1 MTDNSIFG
9 DVVEV
14 PVIYEDRLLPYGDLM
29 ESLGYKDLKPSD
41 AELELI
47 EQAFRKVRECCR
59 PRFAYRIVRGGI
71 SGVKGLNLEG
81 REFEPGGIIVGG
93 LKGSEAFALLV
104 GTIGEEMTAWMHSDE
119 VVSDLMLTFIADS
132 MGSIIAD
139 NIVLRGRDY
148 LESLLSE
155 KGLNVTNSY
164 SPGYCGWNV
173 GEQHGFFSLLPHAVC
188 GITLRES
195 GLMMPMKSVSA
206 IAGIGADVRYRPYNC
221 EKCRK
226 PDCYRRFL

>member
-9 DVVEV
+9 DAVEV
-14 PVIYEDRLLPYGDLM
+14 HIIYEDRLLPYSDLM
-29 ESLGYKDLKPSD
+29 ESLGYKDLEPSD
-41 AELELI
+41 AELALI
-47 EQAFRKVRECCR
+47 DHASRRVRECCR
-59 PRFAYRIVRGGI
+59 PRFAYRIAREIYWV
-71 SGVKGLNLEG
+71 SGRLELEG
-81 REFEPGGIIVGG
+81 KAFQPGGIIVGG

-139 NIVLRGRDY
+139 NIVLQGRNY
-148 LESLLSE
+148 LESIFLE
-155 KGLNVTNSY
+155 KSLNVTNSY

-173 GEQHGFFSLLPHAVC
+173 GEQHDFFSLLPHTVC

-206 IAGIGADVRYRPYNC
+206 IAGIGANVRYSPYNC